1 MREKSARFPARRLG
15 SVAPLLLSRKVSE
28 IIVARLLDLRSLP
41 TVRSLS
47 SLHGGAAAATMASL
61 TSYASAVRVAR
72 RSVRCSAERELPAP
86 SPPHV
91 GRRAAVLGA
100 ATLGVWRADSAVAYG
115 LSVTPP
121 PSNNSKAALLRRDH
135 EAREEA
141 ERRREEME
149 AEANPGVLV
158 TLPSGIQ
165 YRELDEGKP
174 DGKIAQKGDTLFAL
188 YTVYR
193 LAPGA
198 YFKYSS
204 GGTPIFLWSRGY
216 GNEGQDDVGSTY
228 KFVLGEPNSLPRAVA
243 PPVLG
248 MREGGRRR
256 VLVPPQLGWVDGT
269 VNPRPPRSAG
279 RLENHREEPLLM
291 EVDLVRVRKSRRA
304 ARRRRIFATS
314 WPAPGTS
321 RSNSRRRRRRSRGY
335 SWETDVASVVG
346 AGRWR
351 VFSFDR
357 QQAVAPGALAS
368 SNKDAPPPVVSR
380 AEKSAL
386 TGSPRAHVLD
396 GDLENSQHAPDELRH
411 LAAFE
416 LDRLAEVSGQIPV
429 RGAELDG
436 LEGHFIGS
444 APAPLMTSLS
454 RPPPLAPP
462 RRRRRQTALD
472 RRRRA
477 GRRSRWRRG

>member
-1 MREKSARFPARRLG
+1 MA
-15 SVAPLLLSRKVSE
+15 
-28 IIVARLLDLRSLP
+28 
-41 TVRSLS
+41 
-47 SLHGGAAAATMASL
+47 LHGGAAAATMASL

-72 RSVRCSAERELPAP
+72 RSVRCSAERDPPAP

-100 ATLGVWRADSAVAYG
+100 ATFGVWWDDSADAYG

-121 PSNNSKAALLRRDH
+121 PSNNPKQRSYAEIMK
-135 EAREEA
+135 AREEA

-174 DGKIAQKGDTLFAL
+174 SGKIAQKGDTLFAL

-243 PPVLG
+243 PAVLG

-269 VNPRPPRSAG
+269 VNPRPATFGAG
-279 RLENHREEPLLM
+279 RRLENHREEPLLM
-291 EVDLVRVRKSRRA
+291 EVDLVRVRKSDEPLSEEDLRDELA
-304 ARRRRIFATS
+304 PAGNFAFKL
-314 WPAPGTS
+314 PAPPS
-321 RSNSRRRRRRSRGY
+321 PFRGLLG
-335 SWETDVASVVG
+335 ETDAVG
-346 AGRWR
+346 AGG
-351 VFSFDR
+351 
-357 QQAVAPGALAS
+357 GADS
-368 SNKDAPPPVVSR
+368 IDS
-380 AEKSAL
+380 
-386 TGSPRAHVLD
+386 
-396 GDLENSQHAPDELRH
+396 
-411 LAAFE
+411 
-416 LDRLAEVSGQIPV
+416 
-429 RGAELDG
+429 
-436 LEGHFIGS
+436 
-444 APAPLMTSLS
+444 
-454 RPPPLAPP
+454 
-462 RRRRRQTALD
+462 
-472 RRRRA
+472 
-477 GRRSRWRRG
+477 